1 MEDFLVQPT
10 LPKGFI
16 SIDEA
21 QALINSD
28 TRAEAKVDTSW
39 LVRHIDWIEE
49 AHNFRI
55 PLVKSDPKSKRGIT
69 PCGSKYVQIMN
80 AYDKEV
86 MKRCIRNHYRDMVG
100 HEYDAPRVR
109 AVSSVVDDE
118 VASGA
123 RPRKSKPIAKE
134 GQTIGTG
141 ETITTNG
148 ANL

>member
-1 MEDFLVQPT
+1 MQPT

-21 QALINSD
+21 VALINSD
-28 TRAEAKVDTSW
+28 TRADAKVDTKW
-39 LVRHIDWIEE
+39 LVSHVDWIEE

-55 PLVKSDPKSKRGIT
+55 PLLKTTADKKIVKV
-69 PCGSKYVQIMN
+69 GSKYVQILS

-86 MKRCIRNHYRDMVG
+86 LKRAIRNHYRDLVG
-100 HEYDAPRVR
+100 HEFSKENVR

-118 VASGA
+118 VSSGA

-141 ETITTNG
+141 ETIVTNG

>member
-1 MEDFLVQPT
+1 MQPA

-16 SIDEA
+16 SIDDA
-21 QALINSD
+21 VALINSD
-28 TRAEAKVDTSW
+28 SRSDAKVDTKW

-55 PLVKSDPKSKRGIT
+55 PLMKTDTKKNVV
-69 PCGSKYVQIMN
+69 PCGSKFVQIMN
-80 AYDKEV
+80 SYDKEV

-100 HEYDAPRVR
+100 HEYEAP
-109 AVSSVVDDE
+109 AVQAISSVVDDE

-123 RPRKSKPIAKE
+123 RPRRAKPIAKV
-134 GQTIGTG
+134 GATIGTG

-148 ANL
+148 ADL

>member
-1 MEDFLVQPT
+1 MQPA

-16 SIDEA
+16 SIDDAIE
-21 QALINSD
+21 LINSD
-28 TRAEAKVDTSW
+28 TRSNAKVDTKW

-55 PLVKSDPKSKRGIT
+55 PLAKSDPKSKRGIT
-69 PCGSKYVQIMN
+69 VVGSKFVQIIN
-80 AYDKEV
+80 SYDKEV
-86 MKRCIRNHYRDMVG
+86 MKRAIRNHYRDMVG
-100 HEYDAPRVR
+100 REYQAPTVH
-109 AVSSVVDDE
+109 AVSSVADDE
-118 VASGA
+118 VASGV
-123 RPRKSKPIAKE
+123 RPRRAKPIAKE

>member
-1 MEDFLVQPT
+1 MQPA

-16 SIDEA
+16 SIDDA
-21 QALINSD
+21 VALINADSRSD
-28 TRAEAKVDTSW
+28 AKVDTKW

-55 PLVKSDPKSKRGIT
+55 PLMKTDAKKNVV
-69 PCGSKYVQIMN
+69 PCGSKFVQIMN
-80 AYDKEV
+80 SYDKEV

-100 HEYDAPRVR
+100 HEYEAP
-109 AVSSVVDDE
+109 AVQAISSVVDDE

-123 RPRKSKPIAKE
+123 RPRRAKPIAKV
-134 GQTIGTG
+134 GATIGTG

-148 ANL
+148 ADL

>member
-1 MEDFLVQPT
+1 MQPT

-16 SIDEA
+16 SIQEA
-21 QALINSD
+21 VELINSD
-28 TRAEAKVDTSW
+28 TRANAKVDTKW
-39 LVRHIDWIEE
+39 LVSHIDWIEV

-55 PLVKSDPKSKRGIT
+55 PLLKTTANKEIEKI
-69 PCGSKYVQIMN
+69 GSKYVEIRD
-80 AYDKEV
+80 AYDRET
-86 MKRCIRNHYRDMVG
+86 MKRAIRDHYRDMVG
-100 HEYDAPRVR
+100 REYAAPTVR

-118 VASGA
+118 VAGGA

>member
-1 MEDFLVQPT
+1 MQPRN

-16 SIDEA
+16 TIDEA
-21 QALINSD
+21 IELINSD
-28 TRAEAKVDTSW
+28 TRSEAKVDTKW
-39 LVRHIDWIEE
+39 LVKHIDWIEE

-55 PLVKSDPKSKRGIT
+55 PLLKTVDKKVVAN
-69 PCGSKYVQIMN
+69 GSRYVEILSG
-80 AYDKEV
+80 YDKEA
-86 MKRCIRNHYRDMVG
+86 MKRAIRNHYRDMVG
-100 HEYDAPRVR
+100 REFEAPTVR

-134 GQTIGTG
+134 GAVIGTG